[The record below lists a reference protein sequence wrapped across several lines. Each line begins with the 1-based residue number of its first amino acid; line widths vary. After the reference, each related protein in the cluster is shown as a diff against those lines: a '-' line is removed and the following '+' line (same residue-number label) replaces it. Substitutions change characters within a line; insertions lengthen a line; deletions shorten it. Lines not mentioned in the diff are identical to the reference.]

1 MSNVLSKV
9 QVNGTDYDLGLPIL
23 GTGEGGYHLGIPRA
37 NHDDFVRLMKM
48 DPIFGEGY
56 GIKIDSSV
64 LVNDASGGLT
74 LKNGG
79 PTAKEISWNT
89 GGSSSHNMNEFTT
102 PGVYEIYGERV
113 NHSDN
118 LPINNVGGYTAN
130 GYGGHSFYGKLTVLS
145 SALRKD
151 DGSNPTEISVTQ
163 ILMLSNRKG
172 GDGNIY
178 YRSYNQ
184 NNSPFEDGWSV
195 WKKLIGTEEGYIFT
209 DTWKMNQDG
218 GLQTRN
224 VGLNYMVDNG
234 TYSGVYVNSEA
245 IQIDYDKPW
254 NEEVGNG
261 TGKFTTNI
269 NDIKFIETFNITTIN
284 DYAVTGQVN
293 KMLIDM
299 GLGSFQK
306 ERQICQVKVATDLI
320 SGTSSIKKRV
330 YKGNDADYGNSTR
343 WSDWEE
349 IGTGGGETVVDMEPL
364 LDTLSNVLSQGTS
377 TLVVAGLP
385 EVYAYAID
393 QVQPNTIYELNIGS
407 GRILSNDMPRMDNT
421 NKVLTHFNSKWQ
433 KDSRAN
439 CCKIR
444 IKYIDDFGIGFGSR
458 SDSCWKIDITGTL
471 MGNYAPIHYT
481 YYVDKTG
488 NNATVSADPVTL

>member
-1 MSNVLSKV
+1 MSNVLSKA
-9 QVNGTDYDLGLPIL
+9 QVNGTDYDLGLPM
-23 GTGEGGYHLGIPRA
+23 LGINESGDNVFGRPFNDNFA
-37 NHDDFVRLMKM
+37 ELAKISGDDGV
-48 DPIFGEGY
+48 GY
-56 GIKIDSSV
+56 GLRIDSSV
-64 LVNDASGGLT
+64 LTVGAAGLT
-74 LKNGG
+74 LKNGAG
-79 PTAKEISWNT
+79 GGSVAKEISWNT

-151 DGSNPTEISVTQ
+151 DGSDPTEISVTQ

-178 YRSYNQ
+178 YRYYNQ

-195 WKKLIGTEEGYIFT
+195 WKKVIGTEEGYIFT

-245 IQIDYDKPW
+245 IQKDSSKPW

-284 DYAVTGQVN
+284 DYAVAGQVN

-349 IGTGGGETVVDMEPL
+349 ISGGGETVVDMEPL
-364 LDTLSNVLSQGTS
+364 LDTLSNVLSQQMGQS
-377 TLVVAGLP
+377 IKAGLHH
-385 EVYAYAID
+385 VAAYALD
-393 QVQPNTIYELNIGS
+393 QVQPNTIYELNLGS
-407 GRILSNDMPRMDNT
+407 VNFETYQLDSN
-421 NKVLTHFNSKWQ
+421 NKIIPHFYAKWDGGSERRYPDQ
-433 KDSRAN
+433 S
-439 CCKIR
+439 KIR
-444 IKYIDDFGIGFGSR
+444 IKYIDNFGGS
-458 SDSCWKIDITGTL
+458 DACWKVDITGTTRD
-471 MGNYAPIHYT
+471 GSWAPLVPTHYT
-481 YYVDKTG
+481 YYMDK
-488 NNATVSADPVTL
+488 NCNHVNVSADTVTL

>member
-1 MSNVLSKV
+1 MSNVLSKA
-9 QVNGTDYDLGLPIL
+9 QVSGTDYDLGLPVL
-23 GTGEGGYHLGIPRA
+23 GTSSYGHAIGQPNSGQ
-37 NHDDFVRLMKM
+37 FVGLTKM
-48 DPIFGEGY
+48 DPIYGEGY
-56 GIKIDSSV
+56 GICVDSSV
-64 LVNDASGGLT
+64 LEVGRDGLT
-74 LKNGG
+74 LKNSGI
-79 PTAKEISWNT
+79 TSKEISWNT

-151 DGSNPTEISVTQ
+151 DGSDPTEISVTQ

-178 YRSYNQ
+178 YRYYNQ

-195 WKKLIGTEEGYIFT
+195 WKKVIGTEEGYIFT
-209 DTWKMNQDG
+209 DTWKMNQDW

-245 IQIDYDKPW
+245 IQVDTDKPW

-284 DYAVTGQVN
+284 DYAVAGQVN
-293 KMLIDM
+293 NLLTNM

-349 IGTGGGETVVDMEPL
+349 ISGGGETVVDMKPL
-364 LDTLSNVLSQGTS
+364 LDTLSNAISAQIGHQI
-377 TLVVAGLP
+377 VAGLP
-385 EVYAYAID
+385 EVTMYALD
-393 QVQPNTIYELNIGS
+393 QVQPNIIYELNVGSAALSSYGIGS
-407 GRILSNDMPRMDNT
+407 LDSDN
-421 NKVLTHFNSKWQ
+421 KIITHFDSKWT
-433 KDSRAN
+433 DSFNPQGNR
-439 CCKIR
+439 KIR
-444 IKYIDDFGIGFGSR
+444 IKYID
-458 SDSCWKIDITGTL
+458 SDWSEGCWEVDITGTFRRENSSGL
-471 MGNYAPIHYT
+471 ALAPVHYT
-481 YYVDKTG
+481 YYMDENCSSVR
-488 NNATVSADPVTL
+488 VSADQQTL